1 MPGMSRL
8 VIFGA
13 FVVLTAIFG
22 AASAWRISATYPVL
36 LSLCAAIFGWTAA
49 RTRRPGEP
57 LARLWWLLAL
67 AAGLGAAAELGA
79 MFGRRE
85 LGWAGMLIS
94 NLTWCAALLD
104 LDRRLRRA
112 ELVPPL
118 PRAWRLCAG
127 LAIAI
132 ATLTA
137 ATAVHD
143 ALAEPTPDSAS
154 AWLWLARGL
163 VGVLCDAVVLAVGV
177 PVLGRLLSLSGGP
190 AAAPFLLILAA
201 AGCFIVADLDS
212 LLAIPAW
219 SARLLIVVGWVALT
233 VAGLTQLA
241 LERAEA
247 GRARLLREHLVRV
260 TAAER

>member
-1 MPGMSRL
+1 MAADLQVPVEALARQTISEYLERRRAPGASPRVL
-8 VIFGA
+8 IFDQ
-13 FVVLTAIFG
+13 FEEVLTVAPADHEG
-22 AASAWRISATYPVL
+22 K
-36 LSLCAAIFGWTAA
+36 
-49 RTRRPGEP
+49 
-57 LARLWWLLAL
+57 
-67 AAGLGAAAELGA
+67 LGFFAQLG
-79 MFGRRE
+79 
-85 LGWAGMLIS
+85 
-94 NLTWCAALLD
+94 
-104 LDRRLRRA
+104 
-112 ELVPPL
+112 
-118 PRAWRLCAG
+118 
-127 LAIAI
+127 
-132 ATLTA
+132 
-137 ATAVHD
+137 HD
-143 ALAEPTPDSAS
+143 ALAGPTPDSAG

-247 GRARLLREHLVRV
+247 RRARLLREHLVRIM
-260 TAAER
+260 AAEPSPPG